1 MADEVIEVEA
11 TPIDQELSIL
21 SKAEKWLAG
30 AAERV
35 ATQSEQYKPPKRI
48 ESEQMRKDCTNART
62 SVRKDVATI
71 DAERKAMLRD
81 AEDALK
87 RFKANVKDVLTPL
100 TDLDAEYKRLLDEY
114 EEQWRTDRV
123 IELTEEYEAIA
134 PDIALPGEGCKAAIV
149 PFERLMARFGNEKGK
164 VWTNRTTNIVAAKEM
179 LGAAIYTIA
188 DAEKTIRDQ
197 LTGFSKEEVKSAL
210 GYYFDTLDLQKALSN
225 VRHMREQH
233 EQLERLEAERA
244 AREAAWEEPQPEVE
258 PSPAPVPAPMPDL
271 QPVVQPSTDVP
282 NPVVIDMPHSWVII
296 ASLATKA
303 QMLQLRDYARSVGIP
318 FDCIYSGT
326 LEEVYGRLHNA
337 G

>member
-35 ATQSEQYKPPKRI
+35 ATQCEQYKPPERI

-87 RFKANVKDVLTPL
+87 RFKSNVKDVLTPL

-123 IELTEEYEAIA
+123 IELTEEYEGIA
-134 PDIALPGEGCKAAIV
+134 PDLVELV
-149 PFERLMARFGNEKGK
+149 PFDRLMARFGNEKGK
-164 VWTNRTTNIVAAKEM
+164 VWTNRSTNLVAAKQM
-179 LGAAIYTIA
+179 LGEAIYTIA
-188 DAEKTIRDQ
+188 DAERTIRE
-197 LTGFSKEEVKSAL
+197 SVPEEDVHDTLAS
-210 GYYFDTLDLQKALSN
+210 YFGSLDLQAALSN
-225 VRHMREQH
+225 ARHLREQR
-233 EQLERLEAERA
+233 EQLARLEAERA
-244 AREAAWEEPQPEVE
+244 AREAMWENPQPEVE
-258 PSPAPVPAPMPDL
+258 PSPAPVPAPMPDP
-271 QPVVQPSTDVP
+271 QPVVQPVTDVP
-282 NPVVIDMPHSWVII
+282 HPWVIV

-337 G
+337 